1 MLAATAELS
10 LARVQTDAAALP
22 FADRAFDAVVANHML
37 YHVDDR
43 ASALANIRRVL
54 KPGGKLYATTNSDSH
69 LSAMKDLIEHF
80 LGDRSPLV
88 GLIPFGLESG
98 EEQLRPFFD
107 RVEIRRV
114 SGELRI
120 TDPAAVVNY
129 VMSINESQE
138 LIVGERREEL
148 EGIVRDR
155 IAADGAFICKT
166 ATGMFV
172 ATVTA

>member
-1 MLAATAELS
+1 MG
-10 LARVQTDAAALP
+10 P
-22 FADRAFDAVVANHML
+22 
-37 YHVDDR
+37 Y
-43 ASALANIRRVL
+43 
-54 KPGGKLYATTNSDSH
+54 
-69 LSAMKDLIEHF
+69 
-80 LGDRSPLV
+80 
-88 GLIPFGLESG
+88 
-98 EEQLRPFFD
+98 FD
-107 RVEIRRV
+107 RIEIRRLG
-114 SGELRI
+114 GELRI